1 MTWGDIMKLVS
12 NFNDRFKE
20 AFKDRSV
27 TEFANEIG
35 VSKQSV
41 SAYLNGSRKP
51 KKIVAEAIAR
61 QLNVSP
67 AWLLGYDVSM
77 ERDYMLGRTENQQAH
92 SCSASETERELISL
106 ITKLSPEQQELI
118 LAQIRGILA
127 NRKK

>member
-1 MTWGDIMKLVS
+1 MKLVS

-35 VSKQSV
+35 VSKQAV
-41 SAYLNGSRKP
+41 SAYLNGVRKP

-67 AWLLGYDVSM
+67 AWLLGYDVPM
-77 ERDYMLGRTENQQAH
+77 DYQPDFSKSVEQEKRNAEFV
-92 SCSASETERELISL
+92 SL
-106 ITKLSPEQQELI
+106 FSQLSVEQQKMVI
-118 LAQIRGILA
+118 AQIKGILSEQA
-127 NRKK
+127 